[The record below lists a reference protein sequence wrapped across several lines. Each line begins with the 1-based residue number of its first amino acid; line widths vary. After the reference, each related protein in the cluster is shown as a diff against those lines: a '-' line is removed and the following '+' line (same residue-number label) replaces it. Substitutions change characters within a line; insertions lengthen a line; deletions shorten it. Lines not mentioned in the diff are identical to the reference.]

1 MPFSQRVVS
10 FYRWMENGA
19 GVCGPTGRAGEL
31 HRRYGPAITEA
42 AWKARSEPYLR
53 RNLERKIDEYV
64 KLLDSASTEAD
75 QVVLEKK
82 IQALTSRQSLR
93 FGQY

>member
-10 FYRWMENGA
+10 FYRWMEDSS
-19 GVCGPTGRAGEL
+19 GVCCPTGRTGEL

-42 AWKARSEPYLR
+42 AWKAQKVPYLR
-53 RNLERKIDEYV
+53 RNLERKIDDYV

-75 QVVLEKK
+75 QIGLEKK
-82 IQALTSRQSLR
+82 IQMLTSRKSLR
-93 FGQY
+93 FGN